1 MGAARPAPGTTRP
14 FLRGSVAALAVVA
27 LLIAVGCGTAR
38 ETQQIPVAEFRNYGA
53 SPLQHTFYI
62 GSDARFHRFQW
73 SNGKRGGT
81 WLIARGEMDIVNE
94 KSIDDPG
101 VARAGYFV
109 SRRDDGRWM
118 VR

>member
-1 MGAARPAPGTTRP
+1 MGTARV
-14 FLRGSVAALAVVA
+14 LSRGSVAALAVAA
-27 LLIAVGCGTAR
+27 LLAAAGCGSVR
-38 ETQQIPVAEFRNYGA
+38 ETQQIPVTAFRNYGA

-73 SNGKRGGT
+73 SNGKQGGT
-81 WLIARGEMDIVNE
+81 WLIARAEMDIVNE

-101 VARAGYFV
+101 VGRAGYFL

-118 VR
+118 AH

>member
-1 MGAARPAPGTTRP
+1 MGTARV
-14 FLRGSVAALAVVA
+14 LSRGSVAAFVVA
-27 LLIAVGCGTAR
+27 ALLAAAGCGSAR
-38 ETQQIPVAEFRNYGA
+38 ETQQIPVTAFRNYGA

-73 SNGKRGGT
+73 SNGKQGGT
-81 WLIARGEMDIVNE
+81 WLIARAEMDIVNE

-101 VARAGYFV
+101 VGRAGYFL

-118 VR
+118 AH

>member
-1 MGAARPAPGTTRP
+1 MGTARV
-14 FLRGSVAALAVVA
+14 LSRGGVAALAVAA
-27 LLIAVGCGTAR
+27 LLAAAGCGSAR
-38 ETQQIPVAEFRNYGA
+38 ETQQIPVTAFRNYGA

-73 SNGKRGGT
+73 SNGKQGGT
-81 WLIARGEMDIVNE
+81 WLIARAEMDIVNE

-101 VARAGYFV
+101 VGRAGYFL

-118 VR
+118 AH

>member
-1 MGAARPAPGTTRP
+1 MGIARV
-14 FLRGSVAALAVVA
+14 LSRGSVAALAVAA
-27 LLIAVGCGTAR
+27 LLAAAGCGSAR
-38 ETQQIPVAEFRNYGA
+38 ETQQIPVAAFRNYGA

-73 SNGKRGGT
+73 SNGKQGGT
-81 WLIARGEMDIVNE
+81 WLIARAEMDIVNE

-101 VARAGYFV
+101 VGRAGYFL

-118 VR
+118 AH

>member
-1 MGAARPAPGTTRP
+1 MALTFRT
-14 FLRGSVAALAVVA
+14 LAVA
-27 LLIAVGCGTAR
+27 MLLVIAGCGSAR
-38 ETQQIPVAEFRNYGA
+38 ETQQIPVSAFRNYGA

-73 SNGKRGGT
+73 SNGKQGGT
-81 WLIARGEMDIVNE
+81 WLIARAEMDIVNE
-94 KSIDDPG
+94 KSIDDPR
-101 VARAGYFV
+101 VARGGYFV